1 MQLGRSGSWKQ
12 TRSDSLLLGT
22 PCFQLSKPLISNT
35 THPIIQQILPESS
48 TQVPGTMPGSC
59 GPFSTPP
66 GPSSPP
72 PCAAR
77 VGGWTLRTASKPW
90 ISSSKPAI
98 LPIVSPVASC
108 WIINQLPTERRVA
121 WGWLPPDTSTCR
133 ILQVIPPGKSK
144 ISPNNT
150 HLHQGCTHLTAS
162 KLIFSQTL
170 SGTHLGP
177 TGRPNIG
184 PQNSE
189 KKCSRFS
196 RYSSY
201 IMPTMQMFEDIPMS
215 KWPHFSS
222 FNWVCFFQGGWG
234 SSAS

>member
-1 MQLGRSGSWKQ
+1 M
-12 TRSDSLLLGT
+12 
-22 PCFQLSKPLISNT
+22 
-35 THPIIQQILPESS
+35 
-48 TQVPGTMPGSC
+48 
-59 GPFSTPP
+59 
-66 GPSSPP
+66 
-72 PCAAR
+72 
-77 VGGWTLRTASKPW
+77 
-90 ISSSKPAI
+90 
-98 LPIVSPVASC
+98 ASC

-222 FNWVCFFQGGWG
+222 FNWVFFSGGLGEQCILKTLLHWSFFCPG
-234 SSAS
+234 HLLLIPSLHSSFHPHPQSINLNVSIIAGIITFGFSI